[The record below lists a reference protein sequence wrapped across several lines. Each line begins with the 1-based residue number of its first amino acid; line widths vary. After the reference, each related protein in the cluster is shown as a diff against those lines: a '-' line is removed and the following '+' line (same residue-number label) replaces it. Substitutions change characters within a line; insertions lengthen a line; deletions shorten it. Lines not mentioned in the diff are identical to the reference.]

1 MAGTTAAARTAG
13 VDHLEV
19 VQDLAA
25 DLLGTSA
32 ALGRGMAE
40 HLHEVV
46 PELVGA
52 DRELFEETRAS
63 CEANIAQVLRLLKR
77 GAPAT
82 ALVLPP
88 EAASFVH
95 GVVRRGY
102 PLPLVLRSYR
112 RGHQWL
118 WEQWS
123 DVLHQRLD
131 DPPALAEA
139 LEFS

>member
-1 MAGTTAAARTAG
+1 RHRRWRSRIAAVRDRVLIARPLAMGAVMAGAASANRMQG

-25 DLLGTSA
+25 DMLGEA
-32 ALGRGMAE
+32 GALGRGMAE

-52 DRELFEETRAS
+52 DRELFEETRSS
-63 CEANIAQVLRLLKR
+63 CEANIAQVLRLVKR

-88 EAASFVH
+88 EAADFVH
-95 GVVRRGY
+95 G
-102 PLPLVLRSYR
+102 LV
-112 RGHQWL
+112 
-118 WEQWS
+118 
-123 DVLHQRLD
+123 
-131 DPPALAEA
+131 
-139 LEFS
+139 